1 MYRRFLIQQLVSQ
14 AAVEA
19 LDEAILLRFAG
30 VDVVPIDV
38 VIASPLQ
45 DRTTGELRP
54 VVADNSSW
62 TPAITYWIVASC
74 DSLIYR
80 LYFKTRKF
88 SWVMTR
94 KLSETLSRKFFHSC
108 GMVSRMN
115 ARMASANCF

>member
-1 MYRRFLIQQLVSQ
+1 VAGCYRNDRPDAPECAAKGPVFGERHLMYRRFLIQQLVSQ

-74 DSLIYR
+74 DSLIAR
-80 LYFKTRKF
+80 R
-88 SWVMTR
+88 
-94 KLSETLSRKFFHSC
+94 C
-108 GMVSRMN
+108 GHESQQSFRIF
-115 ARMASANCF
+115 RSS